1 MSTNVLEIV
10 VSYRVDDH
18 IEDDTLYKTD
28 IDPTIVERLVMH
40 HVTNDFIDDALSC
53 RHTHAIISS
62 RLTLCSSKSSSQP
75 PATLTPRR
83 RAQSRLLELECYVA
97 TNACILM
104 AISLNTKKEYIEVV
118 KANLQWFF
126 VFDFNDQAMNR
137 FIEYQMLSTFKEFQD
152 DCHRQ
157 FKKYTTPRRL
167 VPTHQ
172 TYWWDVMRIDTSS
185 VTTTST
191 VHSM

>member
-1 MSTNVLEIV
+1 E
-10 VSYRVDDH
+10 
-18 IEDDTLYKTD
+18 
-28 IDPTIVERLVMH
+28 
-40 HVTNDFIDDALSC
+40 
-53 RHTHAIISS
+53 
-62 RLTLCSSKSSSQP
+62 SSSQP

-104 AISLNTKKEYIEVV
+104 AISLNTKKSISLYVVHFSQAISWATIGREYIEVV